1 MTIIVPDVQ
10 LLLQGQIISVL
21 KSEKHCN
28 QCYHDYTQLHQRG
41 VAGKPGGKKDGR
53 EKWDVRSRERKGLS
67 LVSLTY

>member
-41 VAGKPGGKKDGR
+41 VAGKPGEKKMGGKSGMSGVGKEKDFL
-53 EKWDVRSRERKGLS
+53 W
-67 LVSLTY
+67 